1 MNNKDT
7 PVTWTIL
14 NLEATSQG
22 LWTKA
27 RYIFYYTIEIQNCLA
42 YEFYYKVNWL
52 SDKKITTK
60 AKNPDS
66 EGDFTTKAPVHLF
79 VRGSCQG

>member
-7 PVTWTIL
+7 HHLDHSEFRSCLPGA
-14 NLEATSQG
+14 LE
-22 LWTKA
+22 KF
-27 RYIFYYTIEIQNCLA
+27 FYYTTEIQNCLA
-42 YEFYYKVNWL
+42 YECYYKDSWL
-52 SDKKITTK
+52 RDKKVTTK

-66 EGDFTTKAPVHLF
+66 EGDFTTKAPVHLS